1 VIKDLDIDK
10 NKTELFKKGYS
21 IIENRISNE
30 TLKSAQQ
37 AYNEIYQLTL
47 RGDYD
52 NIRVYD
58 DYSNIKNI
66 AGIEAPFHKKI
77 LRQEI
82 LDLIEE
88 SKIIDIAQ
96 NIIQDDVILELSRYH
111 LTKNFSHVGIW
122 HRDADVAQHKYE
134 ALQLNIFLFEER
146 GLQVIDGSHQVKD
159 KKADLLLKKNP
170 YTSLQNS
177 KWLKTAAGNI
187 LVFDPSLLHRG
198 ISAEPRVN
206 IHFRFRK
213 KNNKNQPIQSYD
225 FLKNYKMS
233 EELKQQAI
241 YSLNNYSLLEHY
253 NHPKSIKHSFI
264 RLVRRLVHNLI
275 IFFPLNS
282 KIYSYF
288 LTWPNLTLRK
298 FFKFEI

>member
-1 VIKDLDIDK
+1 MIKDLDIDK

-30 TLKSAQQ
+30 TLKSAH
-37 AYNEIYQLTL
+37 QLTL

-198 ISAEPRVN
+198 ISANPRAN
-206 IHFRFRK
+206 MHFRFRRK
-213 KNNKNQPIQSYD
+213 HGKNYTIQSYD
-225 FLKNYKMS
+225 YLENYKMS
-233 EELKQQAI
+233 EKLKQQVLCNLAD
-241 YSLNNYSLLEHY
+241 LNTLAPYT
-253 NHPKSIKHSFI
+253 HPKSIKYTFI
-264 RLVRRLVHNLI
+264 RILRRLVHNLV
-275 IFFPLNS
+275 IFLPLNS
-282 KIYSYF
+282 KVYSYF
-288 LTWPNLTLRK
+288 IAWPNLSLRK
-298 FFKFEI
+298 FFRIKI